1 MDYQFIAIEG
11 NIGSGKTFLAKKLA
25 TQFNAKL
32 VLERFSDNPFLPKFY
47 KEPEKYAFALELSFL
62 AERYRQL
69 KEKLIDGE
77 LFSEFTVSDYVIS
90 KCAIFARTNLKDDEY
105 DLFMKLYHIMYNTLP
120 QPDILLY
127 LHLDVDKLQQR
138 IHKRGRAYEKSIS
151 NEYLEKIKEGY
162 FSFFKRQQE
171 LTILVVDY
179 SNADF
184 IHNEADFTKLLE
196 ALEKKYQP
204 GIHRILL

>member
-11 NIGSGKTFLAKKLA
+11 NIGSGKTSLAKKLA

-47 KEPEKYAFALELSFL
+47 KEPKKYAFALELSFL

-77 LFSEFTVSDYVIS
+77 LFSEFTVSDYLIS

-105 DLFMKLYHIMYNTLP
+105 DLFMKLYHIMYASLP

-138 IHKRGRAYEKSIS
+138 IHKRGRAYEQSIS
-151 NEYLEKIKEGY
+151 NEYLEKIQEGY
-162 FSFFKRQQE
+162 FSFFRSRQE
-171 LTILVVDY
+171 LKILMVDY

-184 IHNEADFTKLLE
+184 INNKEDFIKLLE